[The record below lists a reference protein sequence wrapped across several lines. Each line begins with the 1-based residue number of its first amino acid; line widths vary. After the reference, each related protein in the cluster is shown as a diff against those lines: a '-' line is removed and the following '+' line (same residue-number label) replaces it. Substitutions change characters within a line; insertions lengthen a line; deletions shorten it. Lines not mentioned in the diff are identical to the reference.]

1 MFVIIRLTTEPIN
14 DNVNDN
20 ILCILTVN
28 GILLYVVKCWVVRPI
43 KIKEVS
49 P

>member
-20 ILCILTVN
+20 VLYILTVN
-28 GILLYVVKCWVVRPI
+28 GILLYVVKCWVGWPI
-43 KIKEVS
+43 KIKEVF